1 MTKYIFL
8 SLSLVFSSLLFIS
21 GCGSGCNSG
30 DGKKIGQIVKIGEH
44 GVVCPTYEAE
54 IIRGGF
60 SGGSGVNGLALD
72 FTIKDE
78 KLYQAL
84 IVSMEKQQEIEL
96 SYDKRAFS
104 SPCYSETNIIATG
117 FRVLNSKQEV
127 SKEESSIQTPV
138 NWNKHSDETEKSQ
151 SLVRTDN

>member
-30 DGKKIGQIVKIGEH
+30 DGKKIGQIVKIGKH
-44 GVVCPTYEAE
+44 GVFCSTYEAE
-54 IIRGGF
+54 LIRGGF
-60 SGGSGVNGLALD
+60 NGGSGVNGTALD
-72 FTIKDE
+72 FTIKDK

-84 IVSMEKQQEIEL
+84 VDSMENQQEIEL
-96 SYDKRAFS
+96 TYEKRYLS
-104 SPCYSETNIIATG
+104 GPCYSETNFIATG
-117 FRVLNSKQEV
+117 FRLLSPKQEV
-127 SKEESSIQTPV
+127 SKEESSVQTPV
-138 NWNKHSDETEKSQ
+138 NWSNHSGETEKSQ